1 MTMTPHALKRF
12 LDAQDEMY
20 FKALAEVTNG
30 KKVTHWM
37 WFIFPQL
44 KGLGFSETAK
54 FYGITALDEAAAYLS
69 NPVLG
74 TNLVAISE
82 VLLKING
89 KSATA
94 IFGTSDD
101 LKLRSCMT
109 LFSKVPNADPVFSNV
124 LDQYFMGITDART
137 IQILEKNVAK

>member
-1 MTMTPHALKRF
+1 MIMAPHALKRF

-74 TNLVAISE
+74 RNLVAISE

-94 IFGTSDD
+94 IFGTPDD

-109 LFSKVPNADPVFSNV
+109 LFSKVPNADPVFSNA

-137 IQILEKNVAK
+137 IQILQKNVAK

>member
-1 MTMTPHALKRF
+1 MTPQSLKRF
-12 LDAQDEMY
+12 LDAQDDLY
-20 FKALAEVTNG
+20 LQALAEVANA

-54 FYGITALDEAAAYLS
+54 FYGIDGLDEAAAYLS
-69 NPVLG
+69 HPVLG
-74 TNLVAISE
+74 RNLVDISE

-89 KSATA
+89 KTATA
-94 IFGTSDD
+94 IFGTPDD

-137 IQILEKNVAK
+137 IQILAKNVAK